1 MNACRLMAMAVTTCA
16 AGLSLAACT
25 AGITTAS
32 PPASRPPATS
42 RTASSPAAAASHSG
56 SASASPAPRVSLDAP
71 IGSFPI
77 PHEAQVMVNMTC
89 GKQLVI
95 ELTSVTPPQASDFY
109 LSALPREGYK
119 ITGKTQLTETG
130 NGQPG
135 AVVEIDF
142 TGHGYKGTIG
152 AVANLGALS
161 STGPSPSSVP
171 SDFAKNFVTITLTPP
186 GAAGCATPGP

>member
-1 MNACRLMAMAVTTCA
+1 MHRRNHYRE
-16 AGLSLAACT
+16 
-25 AGITTAS
+25 
-32 PPASRPPATS
+32 PASVPSTGHEPHRVLTGCGRLALGIS
-42 RTASSPAAAASHSG
+42 LGQSG
-56 SASASPAPRVSLDAP
+56 PRVSLDAP

-95 ELTSVTPPQASDFY
+95 ELTSVTPSQASDFY

-161 STGPSPSSVP
+161 STGPSPAACPATSPRTSSR
-171 SDFAKNFVTITLTPP
+171 SR
-186 GAAGCATPGP
+186 